1 MRKSLKLLVLG
12 FICFSLWF
20 PVEASTR
27 TNTRTENNNYL
38 VQNSVTINEN
48 ALEDIMKT
56 PAVDATE
63 KIYDFANLFNVEE
76 EAQLYQHILE
86 IVNNYGVDF
95 VVVTTKENEFS
106 GSAAY
111 ADSFYRYNNFGKGT
125 GKAAIVFLIDMKYK
139 GIYFYPSTALES
151 LYSGKIN
158 GILTSVITDFKNKDY
173 YQGTL
178 NVITE
183 AEQYLTELAPQTVK
197 NEKKLSKAPWASLF
211 LLSAIITAVTIGIL
225 IKKNKM
231 VGKANSSSEF
241 LVKDNSDIKIVSDTF
256 MGSNIT
262 KSPKNNNGAGNKI

>member
-20 PVEASTR
+20 SVEASTR

-48 ALEDIMKT
+48 TLEDIMKT
-56 PAVDATE
+56 PAVDAIE
-63 KIYDFANLFNVEE
+63 KIYDFANLFNAEE
-76 EAQLYQHILE
+76 EAQLYQRILQ
-86 IVNNYGVDF
+86 VVDNYGVDF

-151 LYSGKIN
+151 LYNGKIN